1 MKQQEII
8 ITYEEYENIS
18 ELQETDQELL
28 KKAVESSDK
37 AYAPYSNY
45 NVGAAILLG
54 NGKIITGNNQ
64 ENIASPSGLCAE
76 RVAIYYASSQYPEE
90 EILAIAIT
98 AKAKNFSI
106 GSPVTPCGACRQVLA
121 EYETRQKKNIRLL
134 LMSETGK
141 IQILKSIED
150 VLPLMFHAEELKKK

>member
-28 KKAVESSDK
+28 KKAVVASDK

-64 ENIASPSGLCAE
+64 ENVAYSSGLCAE
-76 RVAIYYASSQYPEE
+76 RVAIYYASSQYPDE
-90 EILAIAIT
+90 EILAIAIA

-106 GSPVTPCGACRQVLA
+106 EPPVAPCGACRQVLA

-141 IQILKSIED
+141 IQIIKSIED
-150 VLPLMFHAEELKKK
+150 VLPIMFHAEELKKR